1 MHNEIIAL
9 FILIILSGVFSASET
24 AFTSITVFQI
34 QDLKKRSPR
43 RGRIIEKLRNRSDI
57 FLITILIGNNIVNI
71 AASAIATEMT
81 LRAYGSAALGIST
94 GIVTFLVLI
103 FGEVTPKRLAIS
115 HNEFICLNTVE
126 VVIFLSWVFRP
137 FIYLIGAISL
147 FLTRLT
153 GPVPGQKIT
162 LDGVLHLVDLAE
174 DSGVLE
180 YDKTRMMKSILRS
193 SQVKVQ
199 TVMTH
204 RIKVFS
210 LEADETVEEV
220 IEKAQKEGFSR
231 IPIYDKN
238 PENMVGVVLAKDIW
252 KNCYEGNSSV
262 TLRTLMMPPV
272 FVSQNMSVY
281 KILSVLKKEKLNL
294 VIVLDEYGGLAGI
307 VTYEDVIEE
316 ILGEIYDE
324 DEEKESEKIIPQ
336 PDGSYRI
343 LGDTPL
349 YEINDI
355 LDADIPIKRGA
366 QTLGGY
372 LAELAGTIPAKNDV
386 LTTVTGDFIIEMIS
400 KKRIISARYVP
411 KQGPRMEP

>member
-1 MHNEIIAL
+1 MQTEIIVL
-9 FILIILSGVFSASET
+9 VILIILSGVFSASET
-24 AFTSITVFQI
+24 AFTSITIFQI
-34 QDLKKRSPR
+34 ESLKKRKPR
-43 RGRIIEKLRNRSDI
+43 RGRLIEKLRNRSDI

-71 AASAIATEMT
+71 AASAIATELT

-94 GIVTFLVLI
+94 GIVTFLILI
-103 FGEVTPKRLAIS
+103 FGEVTPKRLAMS
-115 HNEFICLNTVE
+115 HNEFICLHTVDT
-126 VVIFLSWVFRP
+126 VRLLSWIFRP
-137 FIYLIGAISL
+137 VIYLIGAISL

-210 LEADETVEEV
+210 LDADATVAEV
-220 IEKAQKEGFSR
+220 IDPTQKAGFSR
-231 IPIYDKN
+231 IPVYDGN
-238 PENMVGVVLAKDIW
+238 PENMVGVVFSKDIVGT
-252 KNCYEGNSSV
+252 YYSGNSTATVRS
-262 TLRTLMMPPV
+262 LMMPPV
-272 FVSQNMSVY
+272 FASQNMSVY

-307 VTYEDVIEE
+307 ITYEDVIEE

-349 YEINDI
+349 YVINDV
-355 LDADIPIKRGA
+355 LDAEIPIRRGA

-372 LAELAGTIPAKNDV
+372 LAELTGTIPSKNDV
-386 LTTVTGDFIIEMIS
+386 LSTETGDFVIEVIS
-400 KKRIISARYVP
+400 KKRIISVRYVP
-411 KQGPRMEP
+411 KK